1 MNKSKLLLLSVFFS
15 LTLYA
20 QPHIKGRIE
29 IDRTLGIIKCTFTLS
44 KIPEIEGYSILLN
57 KGMNITYIKDAK
69 GQLIDYNGYYNGT
82 MKGEAIAYTLGSSAS
97 SPKKLPSTFFIDYVG
112 AFPVYK
118 KEYNSF
124 DFKGNIAI
132 NEKTLRAA
140 EQTKWYPVLYDTKN
154 DKVIH
159 SYTYDLLI
167 KTKESSTVFING
179 SAPKKGT
186 EIQLSSTKAHPLLLF
201 MGDYNYIGYQGD
213 YILNSDISEET
224 SKFIFKNIEEIKNY
238 YATRLEMAFTDHIYI
253 INHESVNK
261 RKKGSSWGFNT
272 YPAFAFTGLN
282 FKDLVSE
289 SNRFS
294 EGTLKFFGH
303 EFGHNYFGNN
313 VMSGPLSWFWSESF
327 AEYLSFGVA
336 LDLGSNSFLK
346 DVLLYHA
353 NVVKEGTFTPLSKI
367 KTKKEIGEKY
377 RYSLGALLLQC
388 FEDTFGK
395 KHMNTIIKA
404 LLKTSA
410 SETLRL
416 NSFKRAALN
425 SGIDKR
431 AYEKFHKMYIANKNF
446 KEHIVKRIEE
456 DYGSK

>member
-1 MNKSKLLLLSVFFS
+1 MNKSKLLLLSVLFS
-15 LTLYA
+15 VTLYA

-29 IDRTLGIIKCTFTLS
+29 IDRALGIIKCTFTLS
-44 KIPEIEGYSILLN
+44 KIPKIERYSILLN
-57 KGMNITYIKDAK
+57 KGMNITYFKDAK
-69 GQLIDYNGYYNGT
+69 GQLIDYNGYYDGT
-82 MKGEAIAYTLGSSAS
+82 MEGEAIAYTLGSSAS
-97 SPKKLPSTFFIDYVG
+97 SPKKIPSTFFIDYVG

-118 KEYNSF
+118 NEYNSF

-140 EQTKWYPVLYDTKN
+140 EQTKWYPVLYDKKN

-159 SYTYDLLI
+159 SYTYDLHI
-167 KTKESSTVFING
+167 KTKDSNTVFING
-179 SAPKKGT
+179 SAPRNGT
-186 EIQLSSTKAHPLLLF
+186 EMQLRSTKAHPLLLF
-201 MGDYNYIGYQGD
+201 MGDYNYISYKGD

-224 SKFIFKNIEEIKNY
+224 SKFIFKNIEKIKNY

-253 INHESVNK
+253 LNHESVNK

-272 YPAFAFTGLN
+272 YPTFAFTGLN

-289 SNRFS
+289 KNRFS

-336 LDLGSNSFLK
+336 IDLGSESFLK

-353 NVVKEGTFTPLSKI
+353 NVVKEGTFIPLSKI
-367 KTKKEIGEKY
+367 KMKNEVGEKY

-388 FEDTFGK
+388 FEDAFGK
-395 KHMNTIIKA
+395 KHMNAMIKT
-404 LLKTSA
+404 LLQNAA
-410 SETLRL
+410 SETLTL
-416 NSFKRAALN
+416 YTFKKAALK
-425 SGIDKR
+425 SGIDTR
-431 AYEKFHKMYIANKNF
+431 AYEQFHNRYINSKKF
-446 KEHIVKRIEE
+446 KEHIVERIAKN
-456 DYGSK
+456 YGSK

>member
-1 MNKSKLLLLSVFFS
+1 MKKSKLLLLSVFFS

-20 QPHIKGRIE
+20 QPHLKGTIE
-29 IDRTLGIIKCTFTLS
+29 IDKQLGIIKCVFTLS
-44 KIPEIEGYSILLN
+44 KIPQIEAYSILLN
-57 KGMNITYIKDAK
+57 KGMNITYFKDPK
-69 GQLIDYNGYYNGT
+69 GELLDYNGYYNGK
-82 MKGEAIAYTLGSSAS
+82 MEGEAIAYALGSNAS
-97 SPKKLPSTFFIDYVG
+97 SPKKLPSTFIIDYVG

-118 KEYNSF
+118 NDYNSF

-159 SYTYDLLI
+159 SYTYDLHI
-167 KTKESSTVFING
+167 KTKDSSTIFING

-186 EIQLSSTKAHPLLLF
+186 DVRLTSTIAYPLLLF
-201 MGDYNYIGYQGD
+201 MGDYEYKSYSGD
-213 YILNSDISEET
+213 YILNTDISDDT
-224 SKFIFKNIEEIKNY
+224 SAFIFKNIEEIKNY
-238 YATRLEMAFTDHIYI
+238 YATRLELDFTDHMYI
-253 INHESVNK
+253 INHESVKK

-282 FKDLVSE
+282 FKDLVSVK
-289 SNRFS
+289 NRFS

-336 LDLGSNSFLK
+336 LNLGSESFLK
-346 DVLLYHA
+346 DVLLHHA
-353 NVVKEGTFTPLSKI
+353 KVVKEGTFIPLNKI

-377 RYSLGALLLQC
+377 RYSLGPMILQC

-395 KHMNTIIKA
+395 KQMNLIIQT
-404 LLKTSA
+404 LLKTAA
-410 SETLRL
+410 SETLTL
-416 NSFKRAALN
+416 DAFKRAALN
-425 SGIDKR
+425 SGIDKK
-431 AYEKFHKMYIANKNF
+431 AYGKFHKMYIANKKF
-446 KEHIVKRIEE
+446 KEHVVKRIEE